1 MAPDLYEIL
10 RPRACLICAR
20 GSVDAKHIRGRKL
33 PLQVIRKRCR
43 LVTAAQNRAGG
54 RVARMGSAGI
64 LPARCRRAE
73 GMRDA
78 RPYLIAS
85 NYARTFLDALVVF
98 WTAPAKRSD
107 DGAFS
112 SRSLFRRRKAVWRS
126 ASHRTQKLASVCN
139 VPKSREASWSTAAR
153 YGLLAFALPR
163 ISRLCRDL
171 ACDRFEDAPDVF
183 HQNFM
188 SSSIRMNAIG

>member
-54 RVARMGSAGI
+54 RVARLGSAGI
-64 LPARCRRAE
+64 LAATCRRAE

-78 RPYLIAS
+78 LPYVIAS
-85 NYARTFLDALVVF
+85 NYARPFLAALVVVF
-98 WTAPAKRSD
+98 TAPGERSD
-107 DGAFS
+107 GRALS
-112 SRSLFRRRKAVWRS
+112 SRSLVRRR
-126 ASHRTQKLASVCN
+126 
-139 VPKSREASWSTAAR
+139 TAAQ
-153 YGLLAFALPR
+153 P
-163 ISRLCRDL
+163 
-171 ACDRFEDAPDVF
+171 
-183 HQNFM
+183 
-188 SSSIRMNAIG
+188 